1 MTCPKCGGEVNV
13 MDSRPGPANTI
24 RRRRLCEA
32 PGCRHRFTT
41 YEVHLEAAPLTPAAT
56 AFLID
61 QLTKAHEETGRRLA
75 LLSEAVQAAAL
86 ITQLDSP

>member
-1 MTCPKCGGEVNV
+1 
-13 MDSRPGPANTI
+13 
-24 RRRRLCEA
+24 
-32 PGCRHRFTT
+32 
-41 YEVHLEAAPLTPAAT
+41 VHLEAAPLTPAAT